1 MKDILD
7 NLRRLGRGRLIAL
20 GAVGLGLVA
29 AVLIGLNVALAPSFA
44 PLHAGLAPAS
54 ASRMLETLEQEGF
67 RVSISPDGG
76 TLSVPRE
83 DVARAR
89 MTLADAGHLSEG
101 MPGWELFDEGGG
113 LGVSTFTQRVN
124 RLRALEGEL
133 ARSIRTMRGV
143 EAARVH
149 LVLSEREAFSR
160 ERPEPS
166 ASVIASMRP
175 GESLTR
181 RQASSIRALVAS
193 AVPDLAPGRIAILSA
208 TGETILGPDEDE
220 ASIALLSRKA
230 AMEERLSASI
240 LSILGARVG
249 ADNAR
254 VQVNVDLSTV
264 RQVTQSETFDPEGS
278 VVRSTETRQ
287 ETTRESAAAE
297 DDVDVGGNLPAA
309 FADEGGQAGPTSE
322 SDRADEVVNYE
333 ISATRTEIVSEP
345 GAVEGISV
353 AVLVDG
359 SYADGPDGTPVFTPR
374 PEEELERLAELVRAA
389 IGHDADRGDS
399 VSVDSMQFA
408 RPGGD
413 TLLIGGSAVP
423 DLMRELGP
431 PVLRGA
437 FALGLVAAVLGLGV
451 RPVLRTL
458 ASPPPVAEIAPP
470 ADGAP
475 APVALAGAGGANPA
489 EPRRAPAAEEVLL
502 PGELPAMVNVS
513 GVTGGV
519 SRAGIER
526 ARGLAESN
534 RDEALRTV
542 RGWLATG

>member
-7 NLRRLGRGRLIAL
+7 NLRGLGRGRLITL
-20 GAVGLGLVA
+20 GAAGLGLVL
-29 AVLIGLNVALAPSFA
+29 AVLVGLNVALAPSFA
-44 PLHAGLAPAS
+44 PLHAGLTPES
-54 ASRMLETLEQEGF
+54 ASGMLETLEQAGF
-67 RVSISPDGG
+67 RVSVSPDGG

-89 MTLADAGHLSEG
+89 MTLADAGLLSEG
-101 MPGWELFDEGGG
+101 TPGWELFDAAGG
-113 LGVSTFTQRVN
+113 LGVSTFVERIN

-133 ARSIRTMRGV
+133 ARSIRTMRGI

-166 ASVIASMRP
+166 ASVIARTRP
-175 GESLTR
+175 GETLTR

-230 AMEERLSASI
+230 GMEERLSASI

-264 RQVTQSETFDPEGS
+264 RQVTQSEAFDPEGR
-278 VVRSTETRQ
+278 VIRSSETRE
-287 ETTRESAAAE
+287 ETTRERAAAE
-297 DDVDVGGNLPAA
+297 DEVGIGQNLPAA
-309 FADEGGQAGPTSE
+309 FAEADAPAGPGSE
-322 SDRADEVVNYE
+322 TDRADEVVNYE
-333 ISATRTEIVSEP
+333 ISATRTETVSEP
-345 GAVEGISV
+345 GAVERISV

-359 SYADGPDGTPVFTPR
+359 SYAEGPDGAAVFAPR
-374 PEEELERLAELVRAA
+374 PDDELARLGELVRAA
-389 IGHDADRGDS
+389 IGYDAERGDS
-399 VSVDSMQFA
+399 VSVDSMQFV

-413 TLLIGGSAVP
+413 SLLIGGSAVP
-423 DLMRELGP
+423 DLIRELGP
-431 PVLRGA
+431 PVLRGI
-437 FALGLVAAVLGLGV
+437 FALGLVAAVLMLGV
-451 RPVLRTL
+451 RPMLR
-458 ASPPPVAEIAPP
+458 
-470 ADGAP
+470 
-475 APVALAGAGGANPA
+475 ALAGPSPLPEIAAPPGGADGSESRPG
-489 EPRRAPAAEEVLL
+489 AADEEILL
-502 PGELPAMVNVS
+502 PGELPSVVNVS
-513 GVTGGV
+513 GVHGGV
-519 SRAGIER
+519 SRIGVER
-526 ARGLAESN
+526 ARALAKSN
-534 RDEALRTV
+534 RDEALSTV